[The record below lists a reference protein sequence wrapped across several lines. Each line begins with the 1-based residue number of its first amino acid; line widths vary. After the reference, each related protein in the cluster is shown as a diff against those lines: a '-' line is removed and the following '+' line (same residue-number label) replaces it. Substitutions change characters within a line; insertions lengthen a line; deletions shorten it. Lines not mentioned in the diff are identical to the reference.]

1 VIIFAAG
8 RRLLSHLT
16 ARRLKDG
23 LYWAAIIAATVVLF
37 GIDISEPRGV
47 VDGVGYAAVVSLT
60 GWMGKRAVMG
70 SAVTTSI
77 LTIFAAFMLPDA
89 GISVAGM
96 WANRAFALAS
106 IWIVALVMQ
115 RRLDLEDSIRQR
127 ADTQRRQETALAT
140 MVRECLLAETTFEE
154 RLRRV
159 CQTSASA
166 LGFEV
171 VVIALRNDDNKTT
184 TLVHIWRKPP
194 QKPFAAPG
202 TVINEDPYHKARL
215 TREFVVA
222 TDDVEL
228 SQVGSYMKSVVRSAG
243 VRATLAA
250 EIFHGSPRTGTIF
263 FGREQPHHW
272 GDDEIAFARAVASL
286 VGLLISA
293 QRNAETLAALELTD
307 DGIYTE
313 DASGKVQYSNRAAHL
328 LARHLPEGDEF
339 PRPPA
344 LLIESQDRHEMHF
357 EGHDL
362 EIHRARLPTGGQ
374 IVRLS
379 DVTARNLALA
389 ERAKL
394 EERLQ
399 QVAKLEA
406 IGQLAGGVAHDF
418 NNILG
423 AITGFAGFISQDT
436 ATDSQNRD
444 FAERI
449 LNASKRGKEMVDQ
462 IMAFAEARTVTQGVA
477 NLGRAV
483 QNSREHLVS
492 SMHPGAMLEIDLPD
506 APLLVRGN
514 EVQIGQLITN
524 LASNARDA
532 LNGGG
537 GAVEIRCEQASDAEI
552 VGLCGFF
559 NTANERLVGE
569 PVAGRQ
575 YALLSVSDSGSG
587 IPTAILDRIFEPFF
601 STKGR
606 QRGTGLGLAVVH
618 GVLRAHN
625 GFCHVRSE
633 AGKGTVFSIYLPLIE
648 NAVLAANLTDGN
660 GPNPCRVLIVD
671 DEADMADM
679 LTIGLERLGFQT
691 VSVQNP
697 LLALSAIE
705 QDPAAFDT
713 ILTDQLMPGMLG
725 TDLIREAKRVA
736 PGLRAVLCT
745 GHAEAMSEAEALA
758 LGADAVIYK
767 PVDIQMVAL
776 TINPLGINP

>member
-1 VIIFAAG
+1 
-8 RRLLSHLT
+8 
-16 ARRLKDG
+16 
-23 LYWAAIIAATVVLF
+23 
-37 GIDISEPRGV
+37 
-47 VDGVGYAAVVSLT
+47 VGYAAVVALT
-60 GWMGKRAVMG
+60 GWMGKRAVAG
-70 SAVTTSI
+70 SAIITSI
-77 LTIFAAFMLPDA
+77 LTILAAFLLPDA

-96 WANRAFALAS
+96 WSNRAFALAS
-106 IWIVALVMQ
+106 IWIVALVMR
-115 RRLDLEDSIRQR
+115 RRLDLEDRIRQR
-127 ADTQRRQETALAT
+127 ADTQRRHEAALAA
-140 MVRECLLAETTFEE
+140 MVRECLFAETSFDE

-159 CQTSASA
+159 CQTSAEV
-166 LGFEV
+166 LGFD
-171 VVIALRNDDNKTT
+171 IALIGLRNDDNKTT
-184 TLVHIWRKPP
+184 TVFHTWRKPP
-194 QKPFAAPG
+194 NQPFSTPG
-202 TVINEDPYHKARL
+202 TVLSEDPYHKARL
-215 TREFVVA
+215 TAEHVVA
-222 TDDVEL
+222 LDDVEL
-228 SQVGSYMKSVVRSAG
+228 SQVGSYMKGVVRSAG

-250 EIFHGSPRTGTIF
+250 EIFHGSPRSGTIF
-263 FGREQPHHW
+263 FAREQPHHW

-313 DASGKVQYSNRAAHL
+313 DASGKVQYSNRAAQR

-339 PRPPA
+339 PRPDAP
-344 LLIESQDRHEMHF
+344 LVESQDRHELHF

-379 DVTARNLALA
+379 DVTERNSALE

-394 EERLQ
+394 EQRLQ

-423 AITGFAGFISQDT
+423 AISGFAGFISQDT

-449 LNASKRGKEMVDQ
+449 LSASKRGKEMVDQ
-462 IMAFAEARTVTQGVA
+462 IMAFAEARTITYGVA
-477 NLGRAV
+477 NLGRAI
-483 QNSREHLVS
+483 QASREHLVS
-492 SMHPGAMLEIDLPD
+492 SMPPGVMLEIDPPD

-532 LNGGG
+532 LGDGGG
-537 GAVEIRCEQASDAEI
+537 EIEIAANPASDAELQS
-552 VGLCGFF
+552 LCNFS
-559 NTANERLVGE
+559 NTANQRLVGE

-575 YALLSVSDSGSG
+575 YARLSVSDSGSG
-587 IPTAILDRIFEPFF
+587 IPPEILDRIFEPFF

-618 GVLRAHN
+618 GVIRAHN
-625 GFCHVRSE
+625 GFCHVKSQP
-633 AGKGTVFSIYLPLIE
+633 GKGTVFTIYLPLVE
-648 NAVLAANLTDGN
+648 SAALADDLVEGS
-660 GPNPCRVLIVD
+660 GPTPCRVLIVD
-671 DEADMADM
+671 DEADIADM

-691 VSVQNP
+691 VAVQNP

-713 ILTDQLMPGMLG
+713 LLTDQLMPGMLG
-725 TDLIREAKRVA
+725 TDLIREAKRVS
-736 PGLRAVLCT
+736 PGLRAVLYT
-745 GHAEAMSEAEALA
+745 GHAEAMSEARALA

-767 PVDIQMVAL
+767 PVEIQVVAMSL
-776 TINPLGINP
+776 NPPKY

>member
-1 VIIFAAG
+1 
-8 RRLLSHLT
+8 
-16 ARRLKDG
+16 
-23 LYWAAIIAATVVLF
+23 
-37 GIDISEPRGV
+37 
-47 VDGVGYAAVVSLT
+47 
-60 GWMGKRAVMG
+60 
-70 SAVTTSI
+70 
-77 LTIFAAFMLPDA
+77 
-89 GISVAGM
+89 
-96 WANRAFALAS
+96 
-106 IWIVALVMQ
+106 
-115 RRLDLEDSIRQR
+115 
-127 ADTQRRQETALAT
+127 
-140 MVRECLLAETTFEE
+140 
-154 RLRRV
+154 
-159 CQTSASA
+159 
-166 LGFEV
+166 
-171 VVIALRNDDNKTT
+171 
-184 TLVHIWRKPP
+184 
-194 QKPFAAPG
+194 
-202 TVINEDPYHKARL
+202 
-215 TREFVVA
+215 
-222 TDDVEL
+222 
-228 SQVGSYMKSVVRSAG
+228 
-243 VRATLAA
+243 
-250 EIFHGSPRTGTIF
+250 
-263 FGREQPHHW
+263 
-272 GDDEIAFARAVASL
+272 

-313 DASGKVQYSNRAAHL
+313 DASGKVQYSSRAAQH
-328 LARHLPEGDEF
+328 LARHVPEGDEF

-344 LLIESQDRHEMHF
+344 LLVATQDRHEMHF

-362 EIHRARLPTGGQ
+362 EIHRARLPAGGQ

-379 DVTARNLALA
+379 DVTERNQALA

-444 FAERI
+444 FAYRI
-449 LNASKRGKEMVDQ
+449 LSASKRGKEMVDQ
-462 IMAFAEARTVTQGVA
+462 IMAFAEARTVTHGVA
-477 NLGRAV
+477 NLGRAI
-483 QNSREHLVS
+483 QSSQEHLVS

-532 LNGGG
+532 LGDGGG
-537 GAVEIRCEQASDAEI
+537 VIEIAAKPAPDAEI
-552 VGLCGFF
+552 GGLRDFS
-559 NTANERLVGE
+559 NPANERLVGE
-569 PVAGRQ
+569 PLAGRQ
-575 YALLSVSDSGSG
+575 YARLSVGDSGSG
-587 IPTAILDRIFEPFF
+587 IPMEILDRIFEPFF

-618 GVLRAHN
+618 GVIRAHN
-625 GFCHVRSE
+625 GFCHVRSD
-633 AGKGTVFSIYLPLIE
+633 AGKGTIFTIYLPLIE
-648 NAVLAANLTDGN
+648 SAALAADLVDG
-660 GPNPCRVLIVD
+660 GQPNPCRVLIVD

-691 VSVQNP
+691 VAVLNP
-697 LLALSAIE
+697 LLALAAIE

-713 ILTDQLMPGMLG
+713 ILTDQLMPGMRG

-736 PGLRAVLCT
+736 PGLRAVLYT

-767 PVDIQMVAL
+767 PVEIQSVAMIL
-776 TINPLGINP
+776 NPAKY

>member
-1 VIIFAAG
+1 MNILAG
-8 RRLLSHLT
+8 GLFSHFT
-16 ARRLKDG
+16 ARRLTDG
-23 LYWAAIIAATVVLF
+23 LYSAAIVAAIVVLF
-37 GIDISEPRGV
+37 IIDISQPRGV
-47 VDGVGYAAVVSLT
+47 IDGVGYAAVVSLT
-60 GWMGKRAVMG
+60 GWMGKRAVIG
-70 SAVTTSI
+70 TAAITSI
-77 LTIFAAFMLPDA
+77 LTILAAALLPDS

-96 WANRAFALAS
+96 WANRTFALAS

-115 RRLDLEDSIRQR
+115 RRLDLEAGIRQR
-127 ADTQRRQETALAT
+127 SDTQRRQEAALAT
-140 MVRECLLAETTFEE
+140 MVRECLFADTTFDE

-159 CQTSASA
+159 CQLGAAA
-166 LGFEV
+166 LGFEAA
-171 VVIALRNDDNKTT
+171 VIALRNDNKTST
-184 TLVHIWRKPP
+184 IVHTWRTPP
-194 QKPFAAPG
+194 GRPFAAPG
-202 TVINEDPYHKARL
+202 TVINEDPYHRARL
-215 TREFVVA
+215 AAEHVVA
-222 TDDVEL
+222 LDDVAL
-228 SQVGSYMKSVVRSAG
+228 SQMGSYMKDVIRSAG

-250 EIFHGSPRTGTIF
+250 EIFHGSPQTGTIVL
-263 FGREQPHHW
+263 GREQPHHW

-313 DASGKVQYSNRAAHL
+313 DAMGKVQYFNRAAQR

-339 PRPPA
+339 PKPSS
-344 LLIESQDRHEMHF
+344 LLVASQDRHEMRF

-379 DVTARNLALA
+379 DVTERNLALA
-389 ERAKL
+389 ERTKL

-423 AITGFAGFISQDT
+423 AITGFAGFISQDA

-444 FAERI
+444 FAQRI
-449 LNASKRGKEMVDQ
+449 LSASKRGKEMVDQ
-462 IMAFAEARTVTQGVA
+462 IMAFAEARTVTHGVA
-477 NLGRAV
+477 NLGRAI
-483 QNSREHLVS
+483 QTGRDHLMS
-492 SMHPGAMLEIDLPD
+492 SMHPGAMLEIELPD

-524 LASNARDA
+524 LVSNARDA
-532 LNGGG
+532 LGGG
-537 GAVEIRCEQASDAEI
+537 GGVIEIKCEPAPDAE
-552 VGLCGFF
+552 VARLTGFS
-559 NTANERLVGE
+559 NTPNQRLVGE
-569 PVAGRQ
+569 PMAGRR
-575 YALLSVSDSGSG
+575 YGRLSVSDSGCG

-618 GVLRAHN
+618 GVIRAHD
-625 GFCHVRSE
+625 GFCHVRSD

-648 NAVLAANLTDGN
+648 SAMLPADLVGGDQ
-660 GPNPCRVLIVD
+660 PNPCRVLIVD

-691 VSVQNP
+691 VAVQNP
-697 LLALSAIE
+697 LLALAAIE

-713 ILTDQLMPGMLG
+713 ILTDQLMPGMRG

-736 PGLRAVLCT
+736 PGLRAVLYT

-767 PVDIQMVAL
+767 PVEIQEVAQAL
-776 TINPLGINP
+776 NPLCINP